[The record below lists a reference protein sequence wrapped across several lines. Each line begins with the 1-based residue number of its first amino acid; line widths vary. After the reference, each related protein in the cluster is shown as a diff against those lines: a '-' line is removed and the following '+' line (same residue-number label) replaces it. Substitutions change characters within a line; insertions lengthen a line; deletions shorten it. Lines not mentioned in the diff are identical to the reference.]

1 MTHRSFAGTWKLDPE
16 RSDIPPVTRSQ
27 ILVIET
33 DGVLVTMREELVN
46 DRGETLTIAVE
57 GKFDGED
64 YPVRGTPFADTVAYR
79 LLDPHT
85 IEGIAKKDGKVA
97 VRETAVLS
105 DAGDAVRV
113 TYLSFDA
120 QGNTAESHG
129 FFERVEQP

>member
-1 MTHRSFAGTWKLDPE
+1 MTHRGFAGTWKLDLQ
-16 RSDIPPVTRSQ
+16 RSDIPTVTRSQ

-33 DGVLVTMREELVN
+33 DGVLVTVREELVN
-46 DRGETLTIAVE
+46 DKGEALTISVE
-57 GKFDGED
+57 GKFDGKD
-64 YPVRGTPFADTVAYR
+64 YPVKGTPFADTVAYR
-79 LLDPHT
+79 LLDPQT
-85 IEGIAKKDGKVA
+85 IEGVAKKDGKVV

-129 FFERVEQP
+129 LFERVEHP